1 MPARFP
7 VAPPA
12 RCILHEEEDR
22 QDEGQGGN
30 GLEQEK
36 RKRRAGLTE
45 GVEGAPVHGRCL
57 FGVKEER
64 GNLPAGQQVGIA
76 LRQREPLQLV
86 S

>member
-64 GNLPAGQQVGIA
+64 GDFTAGQQVGIA
-76 LRQREPLQLV
+76 LRQRQPLQLV

>member
-1 MPARFP
+1 MPARFR

-12 RCILHEEEDR
+12 RCILHEEDDR

-30 GLEQEK
+30 GLEQEM

-45 GVEGAPVHGRCL
+45 GVESAPVHGCRL
-57 FGVKEER
+57 FGVEEER
-64 GNLPAGQQVGIA
+64 GDLPAGQQVGVA